1 MADTTITITIPE
13 AQWATLQKAFL
24 FTDGEMGDTEAT
36 FNEAKVKAKVQEYL
50 KNRVETYDRAKNVT
64 VNYTTFT
71 PS

>member
-1 MADTTITITIPE
+1 MPTISVTLSDDDF
-13 AQWATLQKAFL
+13 ATLQKAFL

-64 VNYTTFT
+64 VNYTSFT